1 MLVKILK
8 ERKIIGSTTE
18 NGFIVGKERAVCFQ
32 DAPLQGLTQNLIH
45 EQYHQKELGDKSRYL
60 GFGLAFSKKYAY
72 MKGARPVLYEKRDV
86 AKSFLPESEWWRIV
100 SFDLSDDDSIIDWTH
115 EREWRLKGDFDF
127 ELSEAYVYVVNQGA
141 YKDFLKK
148 AGLDLVSEIR
158 GIVVLDPVLT

>member
-1 MLVKILK
+1 
-8 ERKIIGSTTE
+8 
-18 NGFIVGKERAVCFQ
+18 
-32 DAPLQGLTQNLIH
+32 
-45 EQYHQKELGDKSRYL
+45 
-60 GFGLAFSKKYAY
+60 